1 MDWSGV
7 DYCDVLISCLDSR
20 SDGTHSL
27 QTIRLWASDV
37 MLHFSKSVP
46 MKKHT
51 HLHVQPQGVLVF
63 ISGWTVSS
71 SLTSWE
77 GETATR
83 VWIPTLGHSQC
94 DGSVNVNNSADITL
108 ILSLMRVR
116 DITTSP
122 SYPGLWT
129 ISRSTLTASSLLMF
143 SKLISFTYNKTS
155 SSEKSQ
161 TTSMIRNI
169 LPYKSNRPAGACRQA
184 QCVRQQPL
192 HHPSWWSR
200 CRFLHRPSRYSARL
214 Y

>member
-7 DYCDVLISCLDSR
+7 DYCDVLSAVWTLVLTAPIHCRRSCNAAFLQICSNEE
-20 SDGTHSL
+20 THSS
-27 QTIRLWASDV
+27 TCIASGC
-37 MLHFSKSVP
+37 FSF
-46 MKKHT
+46 H
-51 HLHVQPQGVLVF
+51 
-63 ISGWTVSS
+63 IGWTVSS

-108 ILSLMRVR
+108 IWSIMRAR

-155 SSEKSQ
+155 
-161 TTSMIRNI
+161 TLRNH
-169 LPYKSNRPAGACRQA
+169 KRPA
-184 QCVRQQPL
+184 
-192 HHPSWWSR
+192 WSGY
-200 CRFLHRPSRYSARL
+200 LTV
-214 Y
+214 